1 MQSKDR
7 RKKMVAPYNPIQDII
22 PWTQA
27 IAGLNQ
33 FIYSTTFTADDST
46 DILVY
51 SRLSNIPASDVLQ
64 LVDPSNYTV
73 QFIGS
78 GNVVQV
84 TFLPLN
90 NPPQYSIV
98 TIMRNTPSQ
107 FLNSYTNT
115 NFTPSMLNS
124 DFENLVQVDQQNQ
137 LYWQQIVP
145 RYNNSA
151 TLNVPV
157 DTILPVLGAS
167 QFWAKNSSNTAFIPV
182 DLSDEGGSGA
192 PTSAP
197 YLIYAPAAELS
208 DAFNIGTLVS
218 GILAHDSALG
228 ISNPYS
234 IPIPMGVQYGGTG
247 LESISPFA
255 VLTGGATS
263 LLPIVPIAD
272 LGGVGYFFTSQGA
285 GMPPSWQPLPAIV
298 DVLPVG
304 SIIDFAGTSAPANYL
319 VCDGTSY
326 DTGIYAA
333 LYSAIGYTWGGSGA
347 NFNVPNLQGYTTAG
361 AGGSLPPLS
370 NTVGSTGGS
379 ATHTLSTSELPT
391 FTPSGTVPFNI
402 VGGSGPTTHTVGYAS
417 SSPAMYGMFP
427 VSTNLSM
434 NPIGGGSAHS
444 IVQPTAVVLKCI
456 KYQ

>member
-1 MQSKDR
+1 
-7 RKKMVAPYNPIQDII
+7 MVAPYVPIQDIV
-22 PWTQA
+22 PWNQF

-33 FIYSTTFTADDST
+33 FIYSTNWTANAAS

-73 QFIGS
+73 QFIGAS
-78 GNVVQV
+78 NVVQV

-98 TIMRNTPSQ
+98 TIMRNQPSS
-107 FLNSYTNT
+107 FLNLYTNT
-115 NFTPSMLNS
+115 NFTPSMLNG

-167 QFWAKNSSNTAFIPV
+167 QFWAKNSSNTAFVPTN
-182 DLSDEGGSGA
+182 LSEEGGSGA
-192 PTSAP
+192 PVDAP
-197 YLIYAPAAELS
+197 YVIFFASSELS
-208 DAFNIGTLVS
+208 DAFNLGSLST
-218 GILAHDSALG
+218 GILAQTTVLG
-228 ISNPYS
+228 IATPFT
-234 IPIPMGVQYGGTG
+234 IPIPLDVPHGGTG
-247 LESISPFA
+247 LTSVAPFA
-255 VLTGGATS
+255 VMTGGATDI
-263 LLPIVPIAD
+263 LPLVPIAD
-272 LGGVGYFFTSQGA
+272 LGGAGYVFTSQGA
-285 GMPPSWQPLPAIV
+285 GLPPSWQPLPAVV

-304 SIIDFAGTSAPANYL
+304 SIIDFAGTSAPTSYL
-319 VCDGTSY
+319 VCDGSSY
-326 DTGIYAA
+326 DTGVYAA
-333 LYSAIGYTWGGSGA
+333 LFSVIGYTWGGSGA
-347 NFNVPNLQGYTTAG
+347 NFNVPNLQGYVTAG
-361 AGGSLPPLS
+361 AGGSLPPLT
-370 NTVGSTGGS
+370 NTVGSSGGS
-379 ATHTLSTSELPT
+379 AAHAISTAELPT

-402 VGGSGPTTHTVGYAS
+402 VGGTGPSTHTVAYAG

-427 VSTNLSM
+427 VATNLSM
-434 NPIGGGSAHS
+434 NSIGGGGSMT

>member
-1 MQSKDR
+1 
-7 RKKMVAPYNPIQDII
+7 MVAPYVPIQDIV
-22 PWTQA
+22 PWNQF

-33 FIYSTTFTADDST
+33 FVYSTNWTADDET

-51 SRLSNIPASDVLQ
+51 SRLQNIPASDAIQ

-78 GNVVQV
+78 SNVVQV
-84 TFLPLN
+84 TFLPLH

-107 FLNSYTNT
+107 FLNLYTNT

-167 QFWAKNSSNTAFIPV
+167 QFWAKNSSNTAFITV
-182 DLSDEGGSGA
+182 DLSEEGGSGA

-197 YLIYAPAAELS
+197 YLIYAPAVELS
-208 DAFNIGTLVS
+208 DAFNIGTLLS
-218 GILAHDSALG
+218 GILAHDAALG
-228 ISNPYS
+228 VSEPYS
-234 IPIPMGVQYGGTG
+234 IPIPMDVQYGGTG
-247 LESISPFA
+247 LSSISPYA

-272 LGGVGYFFTSQGA
+272 LGAIGYVFTSQGPEL
-285 GMPPSWQPLPAIV
+285 PPSWQPLPAVV
-298 DVLPVG
+298 DVVPVG
-304 SIIDFAGTSAPANYL
+304 SILDFAGTSAPTSYL
-319 VCDGTSY
+319 VCDGSSY

-333 LYSAIGYTWGGSGA
+333 LFSVIGYTWGGSGA
-347 NFNVPNLQGYTTAG
+347 NFNVPNLQGKVTAG
-361 AGGSLPPLS
+361 QGGGLLSPDAVGTSGGSSTVSLVANNLPAHTHPAPQG
-370 NTVGSTGGS
+370 NFITTGST
-379 ATHTLSTSELPT
+379 PT
-391 FTPSGTVPFNI
+391 YASGTQQWNSAAANT
-402 VGGSGPTTHTVGYAS
+402 GNNTTTNT
-417 SSPAMYGMFP
+417 P
-427 VSTNLSM
+427 V
-434 NPIGGGSAHS
+434 S
-444 IVQPTAVVLKCI
+444 IVQQTALVLKCI

>member
-1 MQSKDR
+1 
-7 RKKMVAPYNPIQDII
+7 MVAPYVPISDVV
-22 PWTQA
+22 PWNQF

-33 FIYSTTFTADDST
+33 FIYSTNWSADDST

-115 NFTPSMLNS
+115 NFTPSMLNG

-157 DTILPVLGAS
+157 DTILPVLGAG

-182 DLSDEGGSGA
+182 DLSEEGGSGA

-197 YLIYAPAAELS
+197 YVIYAPAPELS
-208 DAFNIGTLVS
+208 DAFNLGTLAS
-218 GILAHDSALG
+218 GILAHNSALT
-228 ISNPYS
+228 ISSPYV
-234 IPIPMGVQYGGTG
+234 IDIPMAVQYGGTG
-247 LESISPFA
+247 LSSISPYA
-255 VLTGGATS
+255 VLTGGVTDE
-263 LLPIVPIAD
+263 LPIVPIAD
-272 LGGVGYFFTSQGA
+272 LGGVGYVFTSQGA
-285 GMPPSWQPLPAIV
+285 AAPPSWQPLPSIV

-326 DTGIYAA
+326 DTGTYAA

-347 NFNVPNLQGYTTAG
+347 NFNVPNLQGFVTAG
-361 AGGSLPPLS
+361 AGGSLPPLT
-370 NTVGSTGGS
+370 NTVGSTGG
-379 ATHTLSTSELPT
+379 ASTVKLVGANLP
-391 FTPSGTVPFNI
+391 PH
-402 VGGSGPTTHTVGYAS
+402 THTVS
-417 SSPAMYGMFP
+417 STYDTTTTGATNVMALGQTNRGTYSSFTVGNGPGSSTPA
-427 VSTNLSM
+427 T
-434 NPIGGGSAHS
+434 
-444 IVQPTAVVLKCI
+444 IVQPTAIVLKCI

>member
-1 MQSKDR
+1 
-7 RKKMVAPYNPIQDII
+7 MVAPYVPIQDIV
-22 PWTQA
+22 PWNQF

-33 FIYSTTFTADDST
+33 FIYSTNWTADDST

-51 SRLSNIPASDVLQ
+51 SRLSNIPASDILQ

-182 DLSDEGGSGA
+182 DLSEEGGSGA

-197 YLIYAPAAELS
+197 YLIYSPAVELS
-208 DAFNIGTLVS
+208 DAFNIGTLTS
-218 GILAHDSALG
+218 GILAHNSALNV
-228 ISNPYS
+228 SSPYS
-234 IPIPMGVQYGGTG
+234 IPIPMDVIYGGTG
-247 LESISPFA
+247 LDSITPFA
-255 VLTGGATS
+255 VLTGGGTS
-263 LLPIVPIAD
+263 ELPIVPIAD
-272 LGGVGYFFTSQGA
+272 LGGVGYVFTSAGA
-285 GMPPSWQPLPAIV
+285 GEPPSWQPLPAVV

-304 SIIDFAGTSAPANYL
+304 SIIDFAGTAAPTSYL
-319 VCDGTSY
+319 VCDGSSY
-326 DTGIYAA
+326 DTGVYAA
-333 LYSAIGYTWGGSGA
+333 LFSVIGYTWGGSGA
-347 NFNVPNLQGYTTAG
+347 NFNVPNLQGFVTAG
-361 AGGSLPPLS
+361 SGGSLPPLT
-370 NTVGSTGGS
+370 NTVGSTGGA
-379 ATHTLSTSELPT
+379 ATHTIIIDEMPNHNHPGSTAAIGQTGTGSSGHGI
-391 FTPSGTVPFNI
+391 SGTNNGPTAVTVTPQ
-402 VGGSGPTTHTVGYAS
+402 GGS
-417 SSPAMYGMFP
+417 SPM
-427 VSTNLSM
+427 T
-434 NPIGGGSAHS
+434 
-444 IVQPTAVVLKCI
+444 IVQPTAIVLKCI

>member
-1 MQSKDR
+1 
-7 RKKMVAPYNPIQDII
+7 MVAPFNPISDIV
-22 PWTQA
+22 PWNQF

-33 FIYSTTFTADDST
+33 FIYSTNWTADDST

-151 TLNVPV
+151 TVNVPV

-182 DLSDEGGSGA
+182 DLSSEGGGGA

-197 YLIYAPAAELS
+197 YITYVTDSNLS
-208 DAFNIGTLVS
+208 EAFSLGTLAA
-218 GILAHDSALG
+218 GILAQTVLAG
-228 ISNPYS
+228 ISTPYS
-234 IPIPMGVQYGGTG
+234 IPIPLPVEFGGTG
-247 LESISPFA
+247 LDEINSYA
-255 VLTGGATS
+255 VLTGGISPTF
-263 LLPIVPIAD
+263 PIVPISD
-272 LGGVGYFFTSQGA
+272 LGDPGDVFTSSGA
-285 GMPPSWQPLPAIV
+285 GQPPSWQPLPSII

-304 SIIDFAGTSAPANYL
+304 TIIDFAGTSPPTNFV
-319 VCDGTSY
+319 VCDGSSY
-326 DTGIYAA
+326 DTGVMAG
-333 LYSAIGYTWGGSGA
+333 LFSVIGYTWGGSGA
-347 NFNVPNLQGYTTAG
+347 NFLVPNLQRSVTMG
-361 AGGSLPPLS
+361 AGGISTGIIG
-370 NTVGSTGGS
+370 NTVGSTCIGETTTLTSTNQIPSHTHSATSTASFNTANSAGQTPLVAVTFSKIAAAGGS
-379 ATHTLSTSELPT
+379 GISVATTIGATG
-391 FTPSGTVPFNI
+391 GTMPFNI
-402 VGGSGPTTHTVGYAS
+402 VQTA
-417 SSPAMYGMFP
+417 
-427 VSTNLSM
+427 
-434 NPIGGGSAHS
+434 
-444 IVQPTAVVLKCI
+444 AVVLKCI

>member
-1 MQSKDR
+1 
-7 RKKMVAPYNPIQDII
+7 MVAPYTPISDIV
-22 PWTQA
+22 PWTQS

-33 FIYSTTFTADDST
+33 FIYSTNWTANDASDV
-46 DILVY
+46 LVY
-51 SRLSNIPASDVLQ
+51 ARLPNIPASDVLQ
-64 LVDPSNYTV
+64 LIDSSNYTV
-73 QFIGS
+73 QFVGS
-78 GNVVQV
+78 SNTVQV
-84 TFLPLN
+84 TFLPLH
-90 NPPQYSIV
+90 NPVQYSIV

-107 FLNSYTNT
+107 FLNLYTNT
-115 NFTPSMLNS
+115 NFLPSMLNS

-197 YLIYAPAAELS
+197 YLIYAPAVELS
-208 DAFNIGTLVS
+208 EAFNIGTLVS
-218 GILAHDSALG
+218 GILAHESALG
-228 ISNPYS
+228 ISTPYS

-247 LESISPFA
+247 LDSITPYA
-255 VLTGGATS
+255 VLTGGINAEF
-263 LLPIVPIAD
+263 PIVPISD
-272 LGGVGYFFTSQGA
+272 LGGVGYVFTSQGTGA
-285 GMPPSWQPLPAIV
+285 PPSWQPLPAIV

-326 DTGIYAA
+326 DTGTYSA
-333 LYSAIGYTWGGSGA
+333 LYSVIGYTWGGSGA
-347 NFNVPNLQGYTTAG
+347 NFNVPNLQGYISAGQGGALLSPDVVGTRGGSSTAALGNANMAAHTHGYTYTAQGVGFGFGFASGTNQTTA
-361 AGGSLPPLS
+361 
-370 NTVGSTGGS
+370 
-379 ATHTLSTSELPT
+379 
-391 FTPSGTVPFNI
+391 SGTTNTGTGLNTTGAPF
-402 VGGSGPTTHTVGYAS
+402 
-417 SSPAMYGMFP
+417 
-427 VSTNLSM
+427 
-434 NPIGGGSAHS
+434 S
-444 IVQPTAVVLKCI
+444 IVQQTALVLKCI